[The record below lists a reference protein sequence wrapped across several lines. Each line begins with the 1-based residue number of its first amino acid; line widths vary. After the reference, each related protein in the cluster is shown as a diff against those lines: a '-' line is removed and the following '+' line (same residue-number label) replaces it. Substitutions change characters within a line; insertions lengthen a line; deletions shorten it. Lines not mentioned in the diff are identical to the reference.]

1 MSSEK
6 VREFHEKF
14 GFPIGTNCL
23 GGSKVHGLIA
33 LSLISGSLRSVAECA
48 KPFSDHPLIPRV
60 QLIAEELRELIDAA
74 IAEDEVAFADALAD
88 LSYVV
93 TGTAVAFGMP
103 LEQLVEEVHRS
114 NMTKDVGTGFKPTKG
129 KDYSPPDIEA
139 VLWRH
144 KKS

>member
-14 GFPIGTNCL
+14 GFPVNAHGMM
-23 GGSKVHGLIA
+23 SYEKVNTLVSLSIIA
-33 LSLISGSLRSVAECA
+33 GSLRSAAACG
-48 KPFSDHPLIPRV
+48 KQFDDNPLLPRIE
-60 QLIAEELRELIDAA
+60 LIAEELRELIDAA
-74 IAEDEVAFADALAD
+74 IAHNEIQFADAIAD

-93 TGTAVAFGMP
+93 TGTAVAFGLP

-114 NMTKDVGTGFKPTKG
+114 NMTKDVGEFKPNKG
-129 KDYSPPDIEA
+129 LNYSPPDIEA

>member
-14 GFPIGTNCL
+14 GFPVGTQYI
-23 GGSKVHGLIA
+23 GGSPTHPLIA
-33 LSLISGSLRSVAECA
+33 LSIIAGSLRSTAEVNQH
-48 KPFSDHPLIPRV
+48 FSDHPLLPRI

-74 IAEDEVAFADALAD
+74 IAENDVGFADAVAD

-93 TGTAVAFGMP
+93 TGTAVAFGLP

-114 NMTKDVGTGFKPTKG
+114 NMTKDVGTGFKPQKG
-129 KDYSPPDIEA
+129 LNYSPPDIEA
-139 VLWRH
+139 VLWRY
-144 KKS
+144 KK